1 MTLEAKFEAL
11 EAQLTDQQTAI
22 VNALDSILTALGAP
36 PPTATVTLADTLA
49 MMVALNNNLIG
60 MAIANGSFYAAVLE
74 QLAQLSTNTD
84 LMITNNSLNAQ
95 RTIAAI
101 LSTYC
106 PCPTGADLLPLPLDV
121 TPTTLADEAKCRRIQ
136 FYLALFLNWLGKIA
150 NYGGAGAFITGDII
164 GTLLGLAAAEA
175 GIVAT
180 GAEVGTVLG
189 PPGVVIG
196 AIVGLIVGAVGI
208 FGASVLTDYYN
219 QFLAAP
225 VQTALLSA
233 LFSATN
239 ADEGNAA
246 FQAVIGANF
255 SPIPAGI
262 INALWWAQWNND
274 IYSGTPVVDDSAFD
288 GSICVLVSEGFPP
301 TVGCVTFESETCT
314 YTNDQVI
321 QNIVWPGGGTIS
333 PTSASGAAED
343 LICDKAVFGHTPI
356 NNLWISVTGICRV
369 FWQATGFPNWLLEN
383 QTMQLPAT
391 GGDYY
396 TAVSEGDPFS
406 ITLCVDEPV

>member
-1 MTLEAKFEAL
+1 MAL
-11 EAQLTDQQTAI
+11 EDKFTELQALMADQQTAI

-49 MMVALNNNLIG
+49 MMVALNNNVIG
-60 MAIANGSFYAAVLE
+60 MAIANGSYHAAVLE
-74 QLAQLSTNTD
+74 ALAQLNTNTD

-95 RTIAAI
+95 RTIAAV

-121 TPTTLADEAKCRRIQ
+121 TPTTLADEAKCKRIQ

-225 VQTALLSA
+225 VQTALLNA
-233 LFSATN
+233 LFCATN
-239 ADEGNAA
+239 ADEGNTA
-246 FQAVIGANF
+246 FQGVIADNF

-274 IYSGTPVVDDSAFD
+274 IYSGSPTVDDSAYN
-288 GSICVLVSEGFPP
+288 GTICVCDETFPP
-301 TVGCVTFESETCT
+301 TEGCVTFMSETAT
-314 YTNDQVI
+314 YTNGQVI

-343 LICDKAVFGHTPI
+343 LVCDKAVFGHTPI
-356 NNLWISVTGICRV
+356 NNLWITVTGICRV
-369 FWQATGFPNWLLEN
+369 FWDATGFPNWLLEN

-406 ITLCVDEPV
+406 VTLCVDEP